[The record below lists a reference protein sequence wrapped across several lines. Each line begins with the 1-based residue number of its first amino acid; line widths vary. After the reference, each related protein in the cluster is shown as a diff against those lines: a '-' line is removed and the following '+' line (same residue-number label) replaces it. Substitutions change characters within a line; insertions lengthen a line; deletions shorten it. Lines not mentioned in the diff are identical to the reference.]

1 MLRGEKATLASK
13 WYRAVEAMSKPA
25 PVSKIPIMIGGA
37 GENKTLQMVAFH
49 GRQPWARRI
58 HHQHGPERVHRGTR
72 TTPWR
77 NLLPHH
83 QRLIQHPNVAD
94 LFCHTPV

>member
-1 MLRGEKATLASK
+1 MPINVMTRLC
-13 WYRAVEAMSKPA
+13 YQ
-25 PVSKIPIMIGGA
+25 IPSFTYPGV

-58 HHQHGPERVHRGTR
+58 HHQHGPKRVHRGTR